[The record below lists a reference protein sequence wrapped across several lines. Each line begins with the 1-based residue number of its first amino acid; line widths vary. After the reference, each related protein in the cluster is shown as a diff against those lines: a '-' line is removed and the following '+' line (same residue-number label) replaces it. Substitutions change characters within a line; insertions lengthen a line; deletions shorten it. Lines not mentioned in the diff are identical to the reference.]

1 MVGFLLV
8 FLLLVLSAP
17 RAAAAYRETVSVGG
31 GVVAGVVRYAG
42 TVQGTPMIPVT
53 RDVRLFGNNLP
64 DESLLVSRDHGLQNV
79 LITLDGISAGKAWPH
94 VVPRL
99 LYRQGR
105 LIPRLQ
111 VARAGQEVEVV
122 NQDSTLHTFSASE
135 VGEALFNIA
144 LPQRYP
150 VTRKSFPSTG
160 IFSVSCVIHEWMAA
174 WIAVLS
180 HPYFAITAADGRYE
194 ISDVP
199 PGTYRLSAWHERLGR
214 LIRWVSVTGE
224 PALHVDLEFGELP
237 VTPSATKK
245 EGTP

>member
-1 MVGFLLV
+1 MGFLPV

-17 RAAAAYRETVSVGG
+17 RAAAAYRETVSPGG

-42 TVQGTPMIPVT
+42 TIQGTPMIPAT
-53 RDVRLFGNNLP
+53 RDVRLFGNKLP

-99 LYRQGR
+99 LYQQGR

-111 VARAGQEVEVV
+111 VARRGQEIEVL
-122 NQDSTLHTFSASE
+122 NQDRTLHTVSLSE
-135 VGEALFNIA
+135 VGQSLFNIA
-144 LPQRYP
+144 LPQQYP
-150 VTRKSFPSTG
+150 VTRIPLSSAG
-160 IFSVSCVIHEWMAA
+160 IFNIRCVIHEWMAA

-214 LIRWVSVTGE
+214 LVRWVSVTGE